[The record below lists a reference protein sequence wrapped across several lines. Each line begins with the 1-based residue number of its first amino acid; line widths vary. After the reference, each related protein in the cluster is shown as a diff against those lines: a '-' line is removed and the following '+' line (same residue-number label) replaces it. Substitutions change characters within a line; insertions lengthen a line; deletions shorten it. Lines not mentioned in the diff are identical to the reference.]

1 MLNVFLSIYLNYFG
15 SFNVPSL
22 IPFLPPPKNGGERIL
37 SDEAFCVIT
46 I

>member
-1 MLNVFLSIYLNYFG
+1 MYRLSFLSL
-15 SFNVPSL
+15 
-22 IPFLPPPKNGGERIL
+22 LPQNGGERIL